1 MFPSN
6 YNVGFSKQTNE
17 TRKKERRKSQ
27 SCSNIPKYH
36 PSPLPSPR
44 IAGDDPKKRRSGG
57 GFILSRAP
65 LKVGRFIRRI
75 HDRNKYEMKR
85 ARILFTEEYN
95 CQKNKR
101 SQVCLLA
108 PLSPPPSLF
117 SLLSC
122 VTAVSSIS
130 LSLPFF
136 PSPFL
141 LLFSLLS
148 LSLSPTFS
156 PLEPPSPSPYCDLV
170 EKLTRLAGQRIR
182 NYDLSR
188 RRDYLLS
195 RRLWNP
201 GRYSSLRWRSH
212 TTLFPPSFL
221 PLLLFLLSFPSIFSR
236 LTLAHD
242 PPLLV
247 FPVFLFPAV
256 DFSLDNSLSL
266 SLSLPL
272 PNSRL
277 AQRFTLTS

>member
-1 MFPSN
+1 M
-6 YNVGFSKQTNE
+6 KQE
-17 TRKKERRKSQ
+17 RKKEENLNPAPISL
-27 SCSNIPKYH
+27 NITPLLF
-36 PSPLPSPR
+36 PLLESPVTIL
-44 IAGDDPKKRRSGG
+44 KSGG
-57 GFILSRAP
+57 GFILSWAP

-75 HDRNKYEMKR
+75 HDRNKYEVKR

-108 PLSPPPSLF
+108 PLSPTLPLLVAFLCNCCLLHLSLPPF
-117 SLLSC
+117 F
-122 VTAVSSIS
+122 SIS
-130 LSLPFF
+130 LP
-136 PSPFL
+136 PPFL
-141 LLFSLLS
+141 PLLS
-148 LSLSPTFS
+148 LSSTFS
-156 PLEPPSPSPYCDLV
+156 PLEPTSPSPYCDLV

-212 TTLFPPSFL
+212 TTLFPPSFP

-266 SLSLPL
+266 FISSI
-272 PNSRL
+272 
-277 AQRFTLTS
+277 T